1 MKHTTHTRK
10 IRQLDRLVKSMKQAM
25 LNGQSKEQVEK
36 IRLKIAGLL
45 HQLRGILSSRQLVKK
60 LGAFAVLF
68 GLSSASY
75 AQTFSA
81 PVINPF
87 GFTPD
92 STSYVGGICT
102 ADFDNDGDLDIL
114 MGGYY
119 GSIDYRENTGTAASP
134 NFSAAPQ
141 SNAFGLTSS
150 IYYSFLTTADLD
162 NDGDFDVLAGEY
174 YGNLNYFENTG
185 SSSAPAFAAPVVNPF
200 GTSAGYILSMPVFVD
215 IDDDGDYDLLVGE
228 AYGNMQ
234 FYENTG
240 SATNPAFAPAQANP
254 FGLVAAYSFAHPTFA
269 DLDQDGDM
277 DLLVNEAYSTFQYFE
292 NTGTASAPAFAAP
305 VTNAFGLTA
314 VSDIALST
322 LVDIDADGDYDVLSS
337 LYYGEMAFFENTQF
351 NVGIDELD
359 NTASVA
365 PNPFQ
370 NVVHIQ
376 SEIAVASVEVYSVAG
391 VLVHSSTKPGTSI
404 QLGDLSS
411 GVYVMKIV
419 DEKGQISQQ
428 KIEKI

>member
-25 LNGQSKEQVEK
+25 LNRQPKEQVEK
-36 IRLKIAGLL
+36 IRIKIATLL

-75 AQTFSA
+75 AQTFST

-87 GFTPD
+87 GFTTD
-92 STSYVGGICT
+92 STNYVGGICT

-119 GSIDYRENTGTAASP
+119 GAIDYFQNTGSATNP
-134 NFSAAPQ
+134 IFSTPAQ

-150 IYYSFLTTADLD
+150 STYAIVTAIDLD

-174 YGNLNYFENTG
+174 LGDLNYFENTG
-185 SSSAPAFAAPVVNPF
+185 SASSPAFSAAQINPF
-200 GTSAGYILSMPVFVD
+200 GLNPGYVLSMPTFVD
-215 IDDDGDYDLLVGE
+215 IDDDGDYDLFIGE
-228 AYGNMQ
+228 AGGNMQ

-240 SATNPAFAPAQANP
+240 TAASPAFGTVQANP
-254 FGLVAAYSFAHPTFA
+254 FGLVAANGFAYPSFA
-269 DLDQDGDM
+269 DLDQDGDL
-277 DLLVNEAYSTFQYFE
+277 DLLVGQFYGESAYFE
-292 NTGTASAPAFAAP
+292 NTGTVSAPAFAAP
-305 VTNAFGLTA
+305 VNNAFGLTVA
-314 VSDIALST
+314 SAIALPI

-337 LYYGEMAFFENTQF
+337 MYYGILAFYENTQF

-376 SEIAVASVEVYSVAG
+376 SENAVASVEVYSVAG
-391 VLVHSSTKPGTSI
+391 VLVHSSIKPGTSI
-404 QLGDLSS
+404 QLGDLIS